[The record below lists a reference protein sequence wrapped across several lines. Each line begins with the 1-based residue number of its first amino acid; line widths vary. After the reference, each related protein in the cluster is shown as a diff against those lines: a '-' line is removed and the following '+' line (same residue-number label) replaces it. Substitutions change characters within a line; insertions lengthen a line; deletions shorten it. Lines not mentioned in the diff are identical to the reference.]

1 MKYNVFTNIR
11 KMNYS
16 IGKKTSLLIALF
28 CQVGIIS
35 TTSELK
41 AQDIHFT
48 MYDAM
53 IMTTNPA
60 TAGVFNGDFRS
71 VLNYRSQWGS
81 ISNPY
86 RTYAIMFDGGLLK
99 NKWKN
104 GYIGTGISAFKDVA
118 GTTNFGTTKI
128 NLALSSVLFLD
139 DKNSASV
146 GLMGSWGQTSMSPD
160 NLEWDSQFN
169 GQNFDASLSSNEL
182 FAFENSNFFDFS
194 AGALWSYGK
203 GAKTLSSQDEFNIQS
218 GVAFYHITRPNQQL
232 EFGDVDKL
240 YSKLAFHTEAHI
252 GVSNSKLAFRPKFL
266 AYLQGPTRQL
276 LGGLMV
282 RYTLQE
288 ESKYTGAFKGAAIS
302 LGTYYRFGDAFAP
315 AIELEIAGFSLGFAY
330 DLNVSGLTA
339 ASNGKGGPEVFIR
352 FINPN
357 PFVSGKGTKSRAR
370 FN

>member
-1 MKYNVFTNIR
+1 
-11 KMNYS
+11 MNYS

-104 GYIGTGISAFKDVA
+104 GYIGAGISAFKDVA

-252 GVSNSKLAFRPKFL
+252 GISNSKLAFRPKFL

-315 AIELEIAGFSLGFAY
+315 AIELEIASFSLGFAY